1 MSEPS
6 LNFHIQSHLT
16 QFRIPT
22 ELIKK
27 NFKTIQ
33 KLVEKQKKQMTDDV
47 AKIKK
52 NPNIPTA
59 MKLAMVRKS
68 IKSFEGFQKK
78 LQASIAKDEELR
90 SRLIARIEHLALIS
104 EYCITQDK
112 TKTQVEKP
120 SQPQSQNEDTEEKE
134 HSTKDDN
141 DKYLDLHNPNLITW
155 YRDQTNLLIIDYL
168 IKSNTRTDHNIG
180 LLLLKS
186 LSESNPKY
194 MKLIDYDLF
203 ESFNKVYVS
212 IMEDHDLTLVIAW
225 FNENRNF
232 LKKANSNLEFEINY
246 CRFLSLIEK
255 GDVNEA
261 IKFSSINLSPY
272 GNVSNYQDTDRAN
285 HEHNLNRLKEIG
297 GLLVYMAINEEKR
310 TRNDKIA
317 FSSNLLINSPR
328 FHEYEKL
335 LSDERW
341 DSLSMCFV
349 ENFTKLYGISKNYPI
364 FIYLSAGLASLKTK
378 SCYHNTENTIFREN
392 QEINVTDESIYKKDL
407 TVLTDKKYRGS
418 NQYYKLLNKIN
429 NCPVC
434 SPELYKLS
442 RNLPYA
448 QLITS
453 IFNNPFK
460 LPNGNIYPFDKLLN
474 PSEKYLSEKNT
485 LLRMGKIKDPL
496 TREIFLID
504 TCIRVYPA

>member
-335 LSDERW
+335 
-341 DSLSMCFV
+341 
-349 ENFTKLYGISKNYPI
+349 
-364 FIYLSAGLASLKTK
+364 AS
-378 SCYHNTENTIFREN
+378 F
-392 QEINVTDESIYKKDL
+392 
-407 TVLTDKKYRGS
+407 
-418 NQYYKLLNKIN
+418 
-429 NCPVC
+429 
-434 SPELYKLS
+434 
-442 RNLPYA
+442 
-448 QLITS
+448 
-453 IFNNPFK
+453 
-460 LPNGNIYPFDKLLN
+460 
-474 PSEKYLSEKNT
+474 
-485 LLRMGKIKDPL
+485 
-496 TREIFLID
+496 
-504 TCIRVYPA
+504 